1 MILNVDFTEQNEVF
15 EAVCDDSVRVF
26 ASGDDAQVALPTWKG
41 GSY

>member
-15 EAVCDDSVRVF
+15 DAVCDDSVRVF
-26 ASGDDAQVALPTWKG
+26 ASGDEPQATLPTWEG